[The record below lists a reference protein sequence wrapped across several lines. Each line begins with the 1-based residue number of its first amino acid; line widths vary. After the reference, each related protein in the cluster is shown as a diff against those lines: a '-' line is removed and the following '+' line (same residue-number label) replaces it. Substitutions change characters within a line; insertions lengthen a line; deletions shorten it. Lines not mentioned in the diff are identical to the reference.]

1 MASSRFCHLIT
12 INLNLYNYA
21 MRLPS
26 KEHRTSS
33 QDSFVPD
40 IKAYFSKTIIKGM
53 ITVFE
58 NHRKS
63 LIFLTWRAKLR
74 VHFETTKVHKKMPKM
89 ADFAKF
95 ENLKLAI
102 KQCYQTGQY

>member
-63 LIFLTWRAKLR
+63 LIQHCERSELHL
-74 VHFETTKVHKKMPKM
+74 HFEWIKVNQKCQYFK
-89 ADFAKF
+89 
-95 ENLKLAI
+95 NLNLVVE
-102 KQCYQTGQY
+102 QCYQTGQF